1 MSLKARSVLA
11 LRGKYNIPE
20 PDTEGKV
27 EKRNVRK
34 TPEGHFYDGE
44 WNTKT
49 GVRQGKG
56 VMVWSDGSIYEG

>member
-20 PDTEGKV
+20 PDVEGKV

-49 GVRQGKG
+49 GLR
-56 VMVWSDGSIYEG
+56 